1 MERKSWLKVLGVF
14 GAGAVATAF
23 FFKSAPPHS
32 LAILRGAQLWD
43 LGLAILFFLFYLL
56 CEGATFR
63 DLLRVQG
70 EKVSLS
76 RSTGYA
82 LADVFFS
89 NISPGGSAG
98 QPGQFFYMARD
109 GIAPATCMMSLT
121 VFNLFYHLAMVGLV
135 LLGLLLGHGSRM
147 MAVGAM
153 GWLVPLGTM
162 AQILFIL
169 FQGGLCF
176 APRIFTRLVL
186 SLYHRL
192 VKVRLFSRLKKKEAM
207 LYEQIDLFRRAG
219 EELRSHPRMMVTSGL
234 GALGVLVFLY
244 ATTAFV
250 ARSLGVKDLGFFDL
264 ILIQAILRIAV
275 ESLPLPG
282 SVGASEAS
290 LIAVGSL
297 YMGPDRAFGWMFLS
311 RLVSFYLGLFLGA
324 VAVAFMR
331 RRRVPTRKASSL
343 RGWCRNMGSSML
355 ARLPKGARV
364 MRGPLVR
371 RATLLAPRR
380 KIEGKGCVLSW
391 EG

>member
-1 MERKSWLKVLGVF
+1 MEGKSWMKVLGVF

-23 FFKSAPPHS
+23 FFKGAPAHS
-32 LAILRGAQLWD
+32 LRILQGANLFD
-43 LGLAILFFLFYLL
+43 LGLAVLFFLLYLL

-63 DLLRVQG
+63 DLLGVQG

-121 VFNLFYHLAMVGLV
+121 VFNLFYHVAMVGLV
-135 LLGLLLGHGSRM
+135 LLGFLLGHGSRI
-147 MAVGAM
+147 MAVGPM
-153 GWLVPLGTM
+153 GWLVPLGTA

-186 SLYHRL
+186 SLYRRL
-192 VKVRLFSRLKKKEAM
+192 VKVRLFSRLTKKEAM

-219 EELRSHPRMMVTSGL
+219 EELRSHPRMMVNSGL
-234 GALGVLVFLY
+234 GALGVLICLY

-250 ARSLGVKDLGFFDL
+250 ARSLGVVDLGFFDL

-311 RLVSFYLGLFLGA
+311 RLVSFYLGLLLGGLA
-324 VAVAFMR
+324 VSFMKR
-331 RRRVPTRKASSL
+331 RPARIVRIASW
-343 RGWCRNMGSSML
+343 RGKMTSMKDSVK
-355 ARLPKGARV
+355 ARLPKDFSIVRKVPPVLRAE
-364 MRGPLVR
+364 LV
-371 RATLLAPRR
+371 
-380 KIEGKGCVLSW
+380 EVS
-391 EG
+391 

>member
-1 MERKSWLKVLGVF
+1 MEGKSWIKVLGVF

-23 FFKSAPPHS
+23 FFKGAPPHS
-32 LAILRGAQLWD
+32 LRILQGANLFD
-43 LGLAILFFLFYLL
+43 LGLAVLFFLLYLL

-63 DLLRVQG
+63 DLLGVQG

-121 VFNLFYHLAMVGLV
+121 VFNLFYHVAMVGLV
-135 LLGLLLGHGSRM
+135 LLGFLLGHGSRI
-147 MAVGAM
+147 MAVGPM
-153 GWLVPLGTM
+153 GWLVPLGTA

-186 SLYHRL
+186 SLYRRL
-192 VKVRLFSRLKKKEAM
+192 VKVRLFSRLTKKEAM

-219 EELRSHPRMMVTSGL
+219 EELRSHPRMMVSSGL
-234 GALGVLVFLY
+234 GALGVLICLY

-250 ARSLGVKDLGFFDL
+250 ARSLGVVDLGFFDL

-290 LIAVGSL
+290 LIAVGSF

-311 RLVSFYLGLFLGA
+311 RLVSFYLGLLLGGLA
-324 VAVAFMR
+324 VSFMKR
-331 RRRVPTRKASSL
+331 RPASRVRIASW
-343 RGWCRNMGSSML
+343 RGKMNSMKDSVK
-355 ARLPKGARV
+355 ARLPKDFSIVRKVPPVLRAE
-364 MRGPLVR
+364 LV
-371 RATLLAPRR
+371 
-380 KIEGKGCVLSW
+380 EVS
-391 EG
+391 